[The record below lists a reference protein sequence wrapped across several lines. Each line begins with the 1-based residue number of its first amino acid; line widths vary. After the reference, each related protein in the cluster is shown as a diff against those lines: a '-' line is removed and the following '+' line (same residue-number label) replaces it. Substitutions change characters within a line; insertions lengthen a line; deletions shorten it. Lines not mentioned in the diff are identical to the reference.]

1 MRGTYRKKKW
11 LIDTAQKVGANANSY
26 ERQITNC
33 SNELMGERS
42 LLSFLPFR

>member
-11 LIDTAQKVGANANSY
+11 LIATAQKVESNANAY
-26 ERQITNC
+26 ERQITRC